1 MRDFDM
7 TKKDI
12 ADYCRDIYLDETL
25 TKKQITDR
33 LRNFINRHLGK
44 IGVIKQVHKAGGLA
58 EDDYVLRGAD
68 NKGIHGVSHNL
79 RQWIDA
85 IKSLNMKH
93 HLIEK
98 NIEKAAKDLAEFIPD
113 LGKQLRPEMSIGEL
127 RDTLTVLRK
136 NERRNVVKKILSDI
150 RIEHHACYLLQPA
163 YEWSRK
169 VATENDG
176 KSLAQKVSAQIKVN
190 PDFAVSEAER
200 LVAEGIEKANANV
213 KYSLALGLAI
223 ATGRRRTEIFKTA
236 KFWST
241 ETTPE
246 NHVMFSGQLKTHD
259 RVLVN
264 DVKPYPIPTLISPEL
279 VIKGLKVL
287 RKLQSGDLMRYQDVD
302 GLVVEGVSPLDG
314 SRNYLYH
321 NRAVSSYYA
330 HSSQAIIRKVFDN
343 PNLEFRHSRDMYSA
357 IGYQKFKKPGE
368 AESVY
373 RTRVYGHA
381 VAGSG
386 SGDSQKHYEKFEL
399 DNSIEKAEFLRGD
412 GLENIRSGAN
422 KNLVSA
428 LTDLD
433 EKIELYLRSPNMKF
447 IHSWLKEQLDLG
459 LTPSNVSASYIRR
472 YCLID
477 GKVLNLATCNR
488 YLSEQIDWPTLI
500 ATIPAEPLT
509 DIDDDENDI
518 VDDDNEEQELA
529 EERELKSSAVD
540 VKPKLSVS
548 KDGDVWV
555 VTISV
560 SDEVVHES
568 RHSGNKIEAMK
579 KAWAEWECIKTPPKP
594 RISKEA
600 GGWRV
605 RLEKNGQIVYETW
618 QRGTQA
624 EAIKTT
630 LFEWE
635 SMQK

>member
-1 MRDFDM
+1 MSSFDM

-12 ADYCRDIYLDETL
+12 ADYCRDIYLDESL
-25 TKKQITDR
+25 TKKQVTDR
-33 LRNFINRHLGK
+33 LRSFINRHLGR
-44 IGVIKQVHKAGGLA
+44 IGVVKQTHKAGGIV
-58 EDDYVLRGAD
+58 EDDYMLRGD
-68 NKGIHGVSHNL
+68 EGIHGVSHHL

-85 IKSLNMKH
+85 IMSLNLKH
-93 HLIEK
+93 HLIDK
-98 NIEKAAKDLAEFIPD
+98 NIEKAAKDLADFIPD
-113 LGKQLRPEMSIGEL
+113 LGSQIRPDMPIQEL
-127 RDTLTVLRK
+127 RDKLTILRK
-136 NERRNVVKKILSDI
+136 NEKRNVVKKILSSI
-150 RIEHHACYLLQPA
+150 RIEHHAYYLLQPV

-169 VATENDG
+169 VATANDS
-176 KSLAQKVSAQIKVN
+176 KNLARKVSSQIKVN
-190 PDFAVSEAER
+190 PEFAVKEAAR
-200 LVAEGIEKANANV
+200 LVSEGISKASHDV

-223 ATGRRRTEIFKTA
+223 ATGRRRSEIFKTA
-236 KFWST
+236 IFWET
-241 ETTPE
+241 ETTPKH
-246 NHVMFSGQLKTHD
+246 HVMFSGQLKTHD
-259 RVLVN
+259 RELFD
-264 DVKPYPIPTLISPEL
+264 DVKPYPIPTLIEPEL
-279 VIKGLKVL
+279 VIDGLKVL
-287 RKLQSGDLMRYQDVD
+287 RKLQKSDMMRYQDVS
-302 GLVVEGVSPLDG
+302 GNIVEGVSPLDE
-314 SRNYLYH
+314 SKNDLYH

-330 HSSQAIIRKVFDN
+330 HGAQAIIRKVFDN
-343 PNLEFRHSRDMYSA
+343 PNLEWRHSRDMYSA
-357 IGYQKFKKPGE
+357 IGYQKFKHPGE

-381 VAGSG
+381 TAGSG

-399 DNSIEKAEFLRGD
+399 DLSVNKAEFLSGD
-412 GLENIRSGAN
+412 KEQRRGAN
-422 KNLVSA
+422 KLLVSA
-428 LTDLD
+428 LKSLD
-433 EKIELYLRSPNMKF
+433 QKIEMYLRSPNMKI

-459 LTPSNVSASYIRR
+459 LSPSSVSPSYIRR

-477 GKVLNLATCNR
+477 GKVLNLGTCR
-488 YLSEQIDWPTLI
+488 GYLDDQIAWEKLVSS
-500 ATIPAEPLT
+500 IPAEPLP
-509 DIDDDENDI
+509 DIDDDENEI
-518 VDDDNEEQELA
+518 VDDNNEEQELA
-529 EERELKSSAVD
+529 EESELKSSAVD

-605 RLEKNGQIVYETW
+605 KLEKNGQIVYETW